1 MNDKI
6 PVKKIL
12 VLLANPK
19 GTKLLRLNQE
29 IREIKEGLQLAK
41 KRDNFQIESA
51 EAVRDIDIHR
61 SILNYEPQIIHFS
74 GHGAG
79 EPGLI
84 FEDNTGQQKLVD
96 AAALAGLF
104 ELFAD
109 QVECVLL
116 NACYSEIQAKAI
128 AQHINYVIGMSQEIG
143 DKAAIK
149 FAVGFYDALG
159 AGRSVEFAY
168 KLGCQVIRM
177 AGIREHLT
185 PQLLR
190 KQELHGESINTTPAP
205 TSPPQDAR
213 KASVVSASPTLTPPT
228 PPVTKQEEPE
238 NITKYRQKVEEFA
251 SDGVIDD
258 GIESHILNNLQKKLG
273 LTDEQ
278 ACAVTEEV
286 LEPYKIYKQQFNKKV
301 AEQGYPL
308 GEKAEAELKK
318 LQNYYEIKDEFVNL
332 LKQEGEQQEAE
343 KLRQQQEAQK
353 LQRQREQQK
362 AEKLRQEHENNL
374 RRYEEE
380 LLKVV
385 QAQYPLDEFVRNK
398 LKKFQQSLELRNE
411 DVAQIEKPILDNKE
425 VEYQEKLRQE
435 QEAEKRRQQEQLEAQ
450 RIQRQRKPQEAERL
464 QRQKQKTDDL
474 PSEKGVNYTKLRD
487 LLAAGKWKDADEETL
502 AVMLKAAGRETE
514 RYLDYEDIENFPC
527 TDLRTIDQL
536 WVKYS
541 KGLFGF
547 SVQKRIW
554 ESVGKDYSKFGD
566 RVGWRKGRISAKRRS
581 REELTFS
588 LNAPQGH
595 LPDVGCGVVHF
606 SSLRFFEAI
615 KFSSLASRL
624 VKCNI

>member
-1 MNDKI
+1 MTDEI

-12 VLLANPK
+12 MLSANPK
-19 GTKLLRLNQE
+19 GTKPLRLGEE

-41 KRDNFQIESA
+41 KRDSFQIESA

-74 GHGAG
+74 GHGEG

-96 AAALAGLF
+96 AEALAGLF
-104 ELFAD
+104 DLFAD

-168 KLGCQVIRM
+168 KLGCRVIRM
-177 AGIREHLT
+177 AGIQEHLT

-190 KQELHGESINTTPAP
+190 KQDLHGESINTTPTP
-205 TSPPQDAR
+205 TSSPQDAR
-213 KASVVSASPTLTPPT
+213 KASVVSPSPTLTPPT
-228 PPVTKQEEPE
+228 PPVTKQEETT
-238 NITKYRQKVEEFA
+238 ITKYRQQVEEFA

-258 GIESHILNNLQKKLG
+258 EIESHILNDLQKRLG

-278 ACAVTEEV
+278 AREVQEEV
-286 LEPYKIYKQQFNKKV
+286 LEPYQIYKQQFTKKV

-308 GEKAEAELKK
+308 GEKAEAELNK

-332 LKQEGEQQEAE
+332 LKQEGEQEEAE
-343 KLRQQQEAQK
+343 KLRQQREA
-353 LQRQREQQK
+353 EA
-362 AEKLRQEHENNL
+362 AEKLRQ
-374 RRYEEE
+374 
-380 LLKVV
+380 K
-385 QAQYPLDEFVRNK
+385 
-398 LKKFQQSLELRNE
+398 
-411 DVAQIEKPILDNKE
+411 
-425 VEYQEKLRQE
+425 
-435 QEAEKRRQQEQLEAQ
+435 
-450 RIQRQRKPQEAERL
+450 QEAERL
-464 QRQKQKTDDL
+464 QRQREAEAAEQLQKQQEAQRLQRQREQQEAQRLQRQKQQTDDL
-474 PSEKGVNYTKLRD
+474 PSEEGVDYTKLRD
-487 LLAAGKWKDADEETL
+487 LLAAGKWKEADEETL
-502 AVMLKAAGRETE
+502 TVMLKAAGRETE
-514 RYLDYEDIENFPC
+514 GYLDSESIENFPC

-536 WVKYS
+536 WIQYS

-554 ESVGKDYSKFGD
+554 ESVGKDYDKFGD
-566 RVGWRKGRISAKRRS
+566 RVGWRKGMFFNK
-581 REELTFS
+581 EWLTKDELTFS
-588 LNAPQGH
+588 L
-595 LPDVGCGVVHF
+595 
-606 SSLRFFEAI
+606 
-615 KFSSLASRL
+615 
-624 VKCNI
+624 

>member
-1 MNDKI
+1 MNDEI

-12 VLLANPK
+12 VLSANPK
-19 GTKLLRLNQE
+19 GTKQLRLNEE

-41 KRDNFQIESA
+41 KRDSFKIESA
-51 EAVRDIDIHR
+51 EAVRDLDIHR

-79 EPGLI
+79 EEGLI

-104 ELFAD
+104 DLFAD

-143 DKAAIK
+143 DRAAIK

-190 KQELHGESINTTPAP
+190 KEDLHGESINTTPTL

-213 KASVVSASPTLTPPT
+213 KASVISPSPTLTPPT
-228 PPVTKQEEPE
+228 PPVTKQEE
-238 NITKYRQKVEEFA
+238 NIIKYRQKVEEFA

-258 GIESHILNNLQKKLG
+258 DIESHILNDFQKKLG

-278 ACAVTEEV
+278 ACAVQEEV

-332 LKQEGEQQEAE
+332 LQEGEQQEAE
-343 KLRQQQEAQK
+343 R
-353 LQRQREQQK
+353 
-362 AEKLRQEHENNL
+362 H
-374 RRYEEE
+374 
-380 LLKVV
+380 
-385 QAQYPLDEFVRNK
+385 
-398 LKKFQQSLELRNE
+398 
-411 DVAQIEKPILDNKE
+411 
-425 VEYQEKLRQE
+425 
-435 QEAEKRRQQEQLEAQ
+435 
-450 RIQRQRKPQEAERL
+450 
-464 QRQKQKTDDL
+464 
-474 PSEKGVNYTKLRD
+474 
-487 LLAAGKWKDADEETL
+487 
-502 AVMLKAAGRETE
+502 
-514 RYLDYEDIENFPC
+514 EDIY
-527 TDLRTIDQL
+527 DD
-536 WVKYS
+536 
-541 KGLFGF
+541 
-547 SVQKRIW
+547 KRGQWPPVYVRWNLI
-554 ESVGKDYSKFGD
+554 S
-566 RVGWRKGRISAKRRS
+566 RKG
-581 REELTFS
+581 
-588 LNAPQGH
+588 
-595 LPDVGCGVVHF
+595 
-606 SSLRFFEAI
+606 
-615 KFSSLASRL
+615 
-624 VKCNI
+624 

>member
-1 MNDKI
+1 MNDEI

-12 VLLANPK
+12 VLSANPK
-19 GTKLLRLNQE
+19 GTKQLRLGEE

-41 KRDNFQIESA
+41 KRDSFNIDSA

-79 EPGLI
+79 EEGLI

-109 QVECVLL
+109 KVECVLL

-128 AQHINYVIGMSQEIG
+128 AKHINYVIGMSQEIG

-190 KQELHGESINTTPAP
+190 KEDLHEESINTTPVP

-213 KASVVSASPTLTPPT
+213 KATVVSPSPTL
-228 PPVTKQEEPE
+228 EETT
-238 NITKYRQKVEEFA
+238 ITKYRQKVEEFA

-258 GIESHILNNLQKKLG
+258 DIESSILNHLQKKLG

-278 ACAVTEEV
+278 AREVQEEV
-286 LEPYKIYKQQFNKKV
+286 LEPYQIYKQQFTKKV

-318 LQNYYEIKDEFVNL
+318 LQNYYGIKDEYINL
-332 LKQEGEQQEAE
+332 LKQ
-343 KLRQQQEAQK
+343 KT
-353 LQRQREQQK
+353 
-362 AEKLRQEHENNL
+362 ND
-374 RRYEEE
+374 
-380 LLKVV
+380 LL
-385 QAQYPLDEFVRNK
+385 
-398 LKKFQQSLELRNE
+398 
-411 DVAQIEKPILDNKE
+411 
-425 VEYQEKLRQE
+425 
-435 QEAEKRRQQEQLEAQ
+435 
-450 RIQRQRKPQEAERL
+450 
-464 QRQKQKTDDL
+464 
-474 PSEKGVNYTKLRD
+474 SEKGVDYTKLRD
-487 LLAAGKWKDADEETL
+487 LLAAGKWKEADEETL
-502 AVMLKAAGRETE
+502 AVMFKAAGREQ
-514 RYLDYEDIENFPC
+514 EDWLSIESLENFPC

-541 KGLFGF
+541 NGRFGF

-554 ESVGKDYSKFGD
+554 ESVGRDYGNFGD
-566 RVGWRKGRISAKRRS
+566 RVGWREMRTKQVDKWFGLKQ
-581 REELTFS
+581 ETQHQPEWLNPNELTYDTS
-588 LNAPQGH
+588 APLGH
-595 LPDVGCGVVHF
+595 LPQVFIIYQNRIRFGVVDLRGWGVCGG
-606 SSLRFFEAI
+606 SL
-615 KFSSLASRL
+615 LSRRDL
-624 VKCNI
+624 

>member
-1 MNDKI
+1 MSVEI

-12 VLLANPK
+12 VLSANPK
-19 GTKLLRLNQE
+19 GTKQLRLNEE

-41 KRDNFQIESA
+41 KRDSFQIESA

-79 EPGLI
+79 EEGLI

-109 QVECVLL
+109 DVECVLL

-177 AGIREHLT
+177 AGIQEHLT

-190 KQELHGESINTTPAP
+190 KQDLHGESINTTPVL

-213 KASVVSASPTLTPPT
+213 KASVVSPPPTLTPT
-228 PPVTKQEEPE
+228 PPVTKQEE
-238 NITKYRQKVEEFA
+238 
-251 SDGVIDD
+251 
-258 GIESHILNNLQKKLG
+258 
-273 LTDEQ
+273 
-278 ACAVTEEV
+278 
-286 LEPYKIYKQQFNKKV
+286 
-301 AEQGYPL
+301 
-308 GEKAEAELKK
+308 
-318 LQNYYEIKDEFVNL
+318 
-332 LKQEGEQQEAE
+332 
-343 KLRQQQEAQK
+343 
-353 LQRQREQQK
+353 
-362 AEKLRQEHENNL
+362 
-374 RRYEEE
+374 
-380 LLKVV
+380 
-385 QAQYPLDEFVRNK
+385 
-398 LKKFQQSLELRNE
+398 
-411 DVAQIEKPILDNKE
+411 
-425 VEYQEKLRQE
+425 
-435 QEAEKRRQQEQLEAQ
+435 
-450 RIQRQRKPQEAERL
+450 AERL
-464 QRQKQKTDDL
+464 QREKQKADDL
-474 PSEKGVNYTKLRD
+474 PSEKGIDYTKLRD
-487 LLAAGKWKDADEETL
+487 LLAAGNWKDADQETL
-502 AVMLKAAGRETE
+502 AVMLKASGREKE
-514 RYLDYEDIENFPC
+514 GYLDPESIVNFPC

-547 SVQKRIW
+547 SVQKRIY
-554 ESVGKDYSKFGD
+554 ESVGFYYEKFGD
-566 RVGWRKGRISAKRRS
+566 RVGWRKLRLFFNKEWLTYS
-581 REELTFS
+581 ELTFS

-595 LPDVGCGVVHF
+595 LPAGGFAGGRDLTKT
-606 SSLRFFEAI
+606 LRWLDICLSYCLMVE
-615 KFSSLASRL
+615 
-624 VKCNI
+624 

>member
-1 MNDKI
+1 MTDEI
-6 PVKKIL
+6 AVKKIL
-12 VLLANPK
+12 VLSANPK
-19 GTKLLRLNQE
+19 GTKQLRLGDE

-41 KRDNFQIESA
+41 QRDRFKIESA

-61 SILNYEPQIIHFS
+61 SILNHEPQIIHFS

-96 AAALAGLF
+96 AEALAGLF
-104 ELFAD
+104 DLFAD

-128 AQHINYVIGMSQEIG
+128 AQHIDYVIGMSQEIG

-177 AGIREHLT
+177 AGIQEHLT

-190 KQELHGESINTTPAP
+190 KKDLHGESINTTPTP

-213 KASVVSASPTLTPPT
+213 KASVVSPSPTL
-228 PPVTKQEEPE
+228 EETT
-238 NITKYRQKVEEFA
+238 ITKYRQKVEEFA

-258 GIESHILNNLQKKLG
+258 DIESLILNSLQKKLG

-278 ACAVTEEV
+278 AREVQEEV
-286 LEPYKIYKQQFNKKV
+286 LEPYQIYKQQFTKKV

-308 GEKAEAELKK
+308 GEKAEAELNK
-318 LQNYYEIKDEFVNL
+318 LQNYYGIKDEYVNS

-343 KLRQQQEAQK
+343 KRRQQEENNKSLRQQEETKK
-353 LQRQREQQK
+353 LQRQREQQE

-374 RRYEEE
+374 RLYE
-380 LLKVV
+380 
-385 QAQYPLDEFVRNK
+385 
-398 LKKFQQSLELRNE
+398 
-411 DVAQIEKPILDNKE
+411 
-425 VEYQEKLRQE
+425 E
-435 QEAEKRRQQEQLEAQ
+435 QEAEKRRQQEQVEAQ
-450 RIQRQRKPQEAERL
+450 RLQRRQRQREQQEAEK

-474 PSEKGVNYTKLRD
+474 PSEKGVDYTRLRD
-487 LLAAGKWKDADEETL
+487 LLKAGEWKEADQETL
-502 AVMLKAAGRETE
+502 AVMLKATRTKNKMWLSDES
-514 RYLDYEDIENFPC
+514 IENFPC

-541 KGLFGF
+541 NGRFGF

-554 ESVGKDYSKFGD
+554 ESVGKDYGEFGD
-566 RVGWRKGRISAKRRS
+566 RVGWQKGMFFNKEWLNYS
-581 REELTFS
+581 ELTFS
-588 LNAPQGH
+588 LNAPPGH
-595 LPDVGCGVVHF
+595 LPGGRVPGKNAVVSLFVGVVF
-606 SSLRFFEAI
+606 SRVETCKL
-615 KFSSLASRL
+615 
-624 VKCNI
+624 

>member
-1 MNDKI
+1 MSVEI

-12 VLLANPK
+12 VLSANPK
-19 GTKLLRLNQE
+19 GTKPLRLNEE

-41 KRDNFQIESA
+41 KRDSFQIESA

-79 EPGLI
+79 EEGLI
-84 FEDNTGQQKLVD
+84 FEDNIGQQKLVD

-128 AQHINYVIGMSQEIG
+128 AKHINYVIGMSQEIG

-177 AGIREHLT
+177 AGIQEHLT
-185 PQLLR
+185 PQLL
-190 KQELHGESINTTPAP
+190 KKEDLHGESINTTPTL

-213 KASVVSASPTLTPPT
+213 KASVVSPPTTLTPPT
-228 PPVTKQEEPE
+228 PPVTKQEE
-238 NITKYRQKVEEFA
+238 NTYNYRQKVEEFA

-258 GIESHILNNLQKKLG
+258 DIESHILSDLQKKLG

-278 ACAVTEEV
+278 AGAVQEEV
-286 LEPYKIYKQQFNKKV
+286 LEPLKIYKQQFTKKV

-308 GEKAEAELKK
+308 GEKAKAELKK

-332 LKQEGEQQEAE
+332 LKQEGEQQA
-343 KLRQQQEAQK
+343 
-353 LQRQREQQK
+353 
-362 AEKLRQEHENNL
+362 
-374 RRYEEE
+374 
-380 LLKVV
+380 
-385 QAQYPLDEFVRNK
+385 
-398 LKKFQQSLELRNE
+398 
-411 DVAQIEKPILDNKE
+411 
-425 VEYQEKLRQE
+425 
-435 QEAEKRRQQEQLEAQ
+435 AEKR
-450 RIQRQRKPQEAERL
+450 
-464 QRQKQKTDDL
+464 RQKQKTDDL
-474 PSEKGVNYTKLRD
+474 PSEKGVDYTKLRD
-487 LLAAGKWKDADEETL
+487 LLAAGKWKEADEETRS
-502 AVMLKAAGRETE
+502 VMLKAAGREEE
-514 RYLDYEDIENFPC
+514 RYLNSKSIENFPC

-536 WVKYS
+536 WIEYS

-547 SVQKRIW
+547 SVQKRIY
-554 ESVGKDYSKFGD
+554 ESVGKDYGKFGD
-566 RVGWRKGRISAKRRS
+566 RVGWRKGMFSK
-581 REELTFS
+581 EWLPYNQLTFS

-595 LPDVGCGVVHF
+595 LPSMSGVFGGMVGLGRMVGG
-606 SSLRFFEAI
+606 SP
-615 KFSSLASRL
+615 LASRL
-624 VKCNI
+624 VNCNI

>member
-1 MNDKI
+1 MNRES

-12 VLLANPK
+12 VLSANPK
-19 GTKLLRLNQE
+19 GTKQLRLAEE

-41 KRDNFQIESA
+41 ERDSFQIESA

-79 EPGLI
+79 EEGLI

-109 QVECVLL
+109 DVECVLL

-190 KQELHGESINTTPAP
+190 KEDLPGESINTTPVL

-213 KASVVSASPTLTPPT
+213 KASVVSPSPTLTPPT
-228 PPVTKQEEPE
+228 PPVTKQEETT
-238 NITKYRQKVEEFA
+238 ITKYRQKVEEFA

-258 GIESHILNNLQKKLG
+258 IESHILNDLQKKLG

-278 ACAVTEEV
+278 AGAVQEEV
-286 LEPYKIYKQQFNKKV
+286 LEPYQIYKQQFTKKV

-318 LQNYYEIKDEFVNL
+318 LQKYYEIKDEFVNL
-332 LKQEGEQQEAE
+332 LKQEGE
-343 KLRQQQEAQK
+343 KLR
-353 LQRQREQQK
+353 
-362 AEKLRQEHENNL
+362 
-374 RRYEEE
+374 
-380 LLKVV
+380 
-385 QAQYPLDEFVRNK
+385 
-398 LKKFQQSLELRNE
+398 
-411 DVAQIEKPILDNKE
+411 
-425 VEYQEKLRQE
+425 
-435 QEAEKRRQQEQLEAQ
+435 
-450 RIQRQRKPQEAERL
+450 
-464 QRQKQKTDDL
+464 
-474 PSEKGVNYTKLRD
+474 SEKGVNYTKLRD
-487 LLAAGKWKDADEETL
+487 LLAAGKWKEADQETL
-502 AVMLKAAGRETE
+502 IVMLKAARREK
-514 RYLDYEDIENFPC
+514 EDQFDFVESLKNFPC
-527 TDLRTIDQL
+527 TDLRTIDQM

-541 KGLFGF
+541 NGRFGF

-554 ESVGKDYSKFGD
+554 ESVGKDYGKFGD
-566 RVGWRKGRISAKRRS
+566 RVGWHRMRTRKVNKWFGLKQETQHEPEWLIPDQLNYETSAT
-581 REELTFS
+581 E
-588 LNAPQGH
+588 GH
-595 LPDVGCGVVHF
+595 LPVAMGYIDWNYYNINLIRGIWKNAIHGVCV
-606 SSLRFFEAI
+606 
-615 KFSSLASRL
+615 SSLASRL
-624 VKCNI
+624 VNCNI